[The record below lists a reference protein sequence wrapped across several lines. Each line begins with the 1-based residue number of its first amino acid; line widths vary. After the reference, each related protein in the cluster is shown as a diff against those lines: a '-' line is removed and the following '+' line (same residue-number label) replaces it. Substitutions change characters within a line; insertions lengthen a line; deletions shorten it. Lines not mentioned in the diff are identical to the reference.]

1 MMINRA
7 VNIERQLKPGKTL
20 LIFGP
25 RRVGKTTLLENFASQ
40 NKRKIVFYNGDNLSV
55 QNKFS
60 MPDIANLASL
70 VDGYEILAVDEAQNI
85 PNIGQSLKIL
95 NDQKRDLSIIAT
107 GSSSFTLSGQVGEP
121 LVGRKTTVLLFPL
134 SLEEILR
141 NRTDKPAPIIWEQ
154 IQERLLIYGMYP
166 NSVIAEN
173 DAERRDFLLEL
184 VDSLLLK
191 DILRFQEVKGSDFL
205 LKLLRLLAFQIG
217 SEVSLEELGKNLGI
231 SKNTVSRY
239 LDLLE
244 KSYIIFR
251 LSGYSR
257 NLRNEIKKMP
267 KYYFYDIGVRNAI
280 INNFN
285 PVSMRDDIGKLWENF
300 ALGER
305 IKFCAYS
312 RIRNNYYF
320 WRIWERQEIDLIEEA
335 GGAFS
340 AFEFKSLSKFFLRA
354 KTRTPI

>member
-1 MMINRA
+1 M
-7 VNIERQLKPGKTL
+7 Q
-20 LIFGP
+20 
-25 RRVGKTTLLENFASQ
+25 
-40 NKRKIVFYNGDNLSV
+40 
-55 QNKFS
+55 
-60 MPDIANLASL
+60 
-70 VDGYEILAVDEAQNI
+70 
-85 PNIGQSLKIL
+85 
-95 NDQKRDLSIIAT
+95 
-107 GSSSFTLSGQVGEP
+107 
-121 LVGRKTTVLLFPL
+121 
-134 SLEEILR
+134 
-141 NRTDKPAPIIWEQ
+141 EQ
-154 IQERLLIYGMYP
+154 LLIYGMYP
-166 NSVIAEN
+166 SSVLAEN
-173 DAERRDFLLEL
+173 DAVRRDFLWEL

-191 DILRFQEVKGSDFL
+191 DILRFQEVKGSDLL

-267 KYYFYDIGVRNAI
+267 KYYFYDIGVRNAV

-285 PVSMRDDIGKLWENF
+285 PISMRDDIGKLWENF

-312 RIRNNYYF
+312 QVRNNYYF
-320 WRIWERQEIDLIEEA
+320 WRTWEQQEIDLIEEA
-335 GGAFS
+335 GDTLS
-340 AFEFKSLSKFFLRA
+340 AFEFKYSYVKPIAVPKKFRQAYPSANYEVISSDNIINFITNKR
-354 KTRTPI
+354 